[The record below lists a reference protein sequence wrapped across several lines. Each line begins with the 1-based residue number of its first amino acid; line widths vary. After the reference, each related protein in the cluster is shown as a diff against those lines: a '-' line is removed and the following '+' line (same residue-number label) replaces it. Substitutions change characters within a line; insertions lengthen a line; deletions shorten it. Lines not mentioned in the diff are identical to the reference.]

1 MKEDHLGRDSG
12 PFQMRRGIKDLL
24 STTAFEFKSSREWM
38 NADNVPFVHIVSGK
52 IDTCQR
58 ARMLRSHSENAMA
71 VIAGKVRGQMPK
83 LGWEISVNKK
93 DIHEE

>member
-1 MKEDHLGRDSG
+1 
-12 PFQMRRGIKDLL
+12 
-24 STTAFEFKSSREWM
+24 
-38 NADNVPFVHIVSGK
+38 
-52 IDTCQR
+52 
-58 ARMLRSHSENAMA
+58 MA